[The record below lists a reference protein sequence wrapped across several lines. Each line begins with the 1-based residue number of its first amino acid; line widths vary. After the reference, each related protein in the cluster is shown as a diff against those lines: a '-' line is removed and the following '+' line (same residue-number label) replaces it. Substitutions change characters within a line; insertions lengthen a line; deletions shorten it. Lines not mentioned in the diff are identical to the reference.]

1 MARKLRAAAFAAR
14 TCRPI
19 AEQWNSRERI
29 EQMPK
34 MTDIEETIVI
44 KRYASRRLYNT
55 STSEYVALEEVAALI
70 RQGKIIQ
77 ILDSKTGDDLTR
89 QFLMQIITEQETGSE
104 SVLPLNV
111 LMDVVRSY
119 NDQTSSVVPDF
130 LAKSFELL
138 KSQQEE
144 MLSSMQN
151 HAPSTINP
159 MEIFSLESWQK
170 AQEEIM
176 NSTLGSWGLSTP
188 QDSHPP
194 APPKN
199 THPSDGS
206 KKDEVAEIKKQL
218 AEMQEK
224 LKNL

>member
-1 MARKLRAAAFAAR
+1 MSE
-14 TCRPI
+14 TI
-19 AEQWNSRERI
+19 N
-29 EQMPK
+29 
-34 MTDIEETIVI
+34 TIVI

-55 STSEYVALEEVAALI
+55 DTSEYVTLEEIAALV
-70 RQGKIIQ
+70 RQGKDIQ
-77 ILDSKTGDDLTR
+77 ITDSKTGDDLTR
-89 QFLMQIITEQETGSE
+89 QFLLQIITEQETGSE

-144 MLSSMQN
+144 MLSSMQK
-151 HAPSTINP
+151 HAPQPVNP

-170 AQEEIM
+170 AQKEIM
-176 NSTLGSWGLSTP
+176 NSTLGSWGLSSP
-188 QDSHPP
+188 QDSQPA
-194 APPKN
+194 APPQNKE
-199 THPSDGS
+199 PSEGS
-206 KKDEVAEIKKQL
+206 KKDDVAEIKKQL

-224 LKNL
+224 LNNL

>member
-1 MARKLRAAAFAAR
+1 LADV
-14 TCRPI
+14 
-19 AEQWNSRERI
+19 EN
-29 EQMPK
+29 
-34 MTDIEETIVI
+34 TIVI

-55 STSEYVALEEVAALI
+55 DTSEYVTLEEIAGLV
-70 RQGKIIQ
+70 RRGKDIQ
-77 ILDSKTGDDLTR
+77 IIDSKTGDDLTR
-89 QFLMQIITEQETGSE
+89 QFLLQIITEQETGSE

-130 LAKSFELL
+130 LSKSFELL

-144 MLSSMQN
+144 MLSSMQK
-151 HAPSTINP
+151 HAPQPVNP
-159 MEIFSLESWQK
+159 MEIFNLESWQK
-170 AQEEIM
+170 AQAEIM
-176 NSTLGSWGLSTP
+176 NSTLGSWGLPTP
-188 QDSHPP
+188 QDSQ
-194 APPKN
+194 
-199 THPSDGS
+199 TESPSQSNDPTKGS

>member
-1 MARKLRAAAFAAR
+1 MADM
-14 TCRPI
+14 
-19 AEQWNSRERI
+19 EN
-29 EQMPK
+29 
-34 MTDIEETIVI
+34 TIVI

-55 STSEYVALEEVAALI
+55 DTSEYVTLEEIAGLV
-70 RQGKIIQ
+70 RQGKDVQII
-77 ILDSKTGDDLTR
+77 DSKTGDDLTR
-89 QFLMQIITEQETGSE
+89 QFLLQIITEQETSSE

-130 LAKSFELL
+130 LSKSFELL
-138 KSQQEE
+138 KNQQEK
-144 MLSSMQN
+144 MLSSMQK
-151 HAPSTINP
+151 HSPQPVNP

-170 AQEEIM
+170 AQAEIM

-188 QDSHPP
+188 QDSQP
-194 APPKN
+194 APQSQN
-199 THPSDGS
+199 NQPSEDS

>member
-1 MARKLRAAAFAAR
+1 VFEMSEPEA
-14 TCRPI
+14 
-19 AEQWNSRERI
+19 
-29 EQMPK
+29 
-34 MTDIEETIVI
+34 TIVI

-55 STSEYVALEEVAALI
+55 DTSEYVTLEEIATLI
-70 RQGKIIQ
+70 RQGKNIRIV
-77 ILDSKTGDDLTR
+77 DSKTGDDLTR

-130 LAKSFELL
+130 LSKSFELL
-138 KSQQEE
+138 KNQQEE
-144 MLSSMQN
+144 MLSSMQK
-151 HAPSTINP
+151 HTPQPVNP

-170 AQEEIM
+170 AQAEIM
-176 NSTLGSWGLSTP
+176 NSTLGSWGLSVP
-188 QDSHPP
+188 QEHQPEPP
-194 APPKN
+194 AEPEPQN
-199 THPSDGS
+199 NQPSSNSPSDS
-206 KKDEVAEIKKQL
+206 PKDQDVADIKKQL

>member
-1 MARKLRAAAFAAR
+1 MSEL
-14 TCRPI
+14 
-19 AEQWNSRERI
+19 
-29 EQMPK
+29 
-34 MTDIEETIVI
+34 EETIVI

-55 STSEYVALEEVAALI
+55 DTSEYVTLDEIAALI
-70 RQGKIIQ
+70 RLGKHIQ
-77 ILDSKTGDDLTR
+77 IIDSKSGDDLTR

-151 HAPSTINP
+151 QAPQSINP
-159 MEIFSLESWQK
+159 MEIFGLESWQK
-170 AQEEIM
+170 AQAEIM
-176 NSTLGSWGLSTP
+176 NSTLGSWGLSVP
-188 QDSHPP
+188 QDNQSEKSAQKNQPSSSSP
-194 APPKN
+194 LDNPK
-199 THPSDGS
+199 DQ
-206 KKDEVAEIKKQL
+206 EVAEIKKQL